1 MASYNAWSIDRF
13 DTQNIDID
21 PDTLSKHFD
30 APLARLYTH
39 LDLQVIRRWILPQFK
54 RRRPTILDVGAGKGR
69 LTRHL
74 AGMASRIVAIEPFP
88 AYYEVLA
95 KRFLEMELHRATLV
109 DYGNITADKFDMVCF
124 GGVFPHLDSDE
135 IVENLKVAKRLLN
148 PGGFVYALDYGVED
162 SVSSKQ
168 DGIVLRSPSEI
179 RTAFRAAGLNCWRWR
194 RAYPP
199 SCLEYLEA
207 RWPNPLTKLLL
218 RTITK
223 PIFFSLWELFAAL
236 NLRHRVNSYFVY
248 VLRA

>member
-1 MASYNAWSIDRF
+1 MTSFNAWSIDRF
-13 DTQNIDID
+13 NTQNVDID
-21 PDTLSKHFD
+21 QDTLSKHFD
-30 APLARLYTH
+30 ARLAHLYTH
-39 LDLQVIRRWILPQFK
+39 LDLQVIRRWILPHFK
-54 RRRPTILDVGAGKGR
+54 TRRPTILDVGAGKGR
-69 LTRHL
+69 MTGHL
-74 AGMASRIVAIEPFP
+74 AAMASRTVAIEPFHSH
-88 AYYEVLA
+88 YEVLA
-95 KRFLEMELHRATLV
+95 KRFPEMELHRATLV
-109 DYGNITADKFDMVCF
+109 DYRNITTDQFDMICVA
-124 GGVFPHLDSDE
+124 GVLPYFNSVE
-135 IVENLKVAKRLLN
+135 MVENLKVLKRLLN
-148 PGGFVYALDYGVED
+148 PGGFVYLLDYGVED

-179 RTAFRAAGLNCWRWR
+179 ITAFRAAGLNCWRWR